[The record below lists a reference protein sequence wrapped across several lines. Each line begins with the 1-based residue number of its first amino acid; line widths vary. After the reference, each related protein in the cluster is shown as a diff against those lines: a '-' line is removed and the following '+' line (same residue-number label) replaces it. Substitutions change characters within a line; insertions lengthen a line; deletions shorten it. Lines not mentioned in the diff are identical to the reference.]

1 MPAACIAQSGTW
13 TAIGFPT
20 GDAAARQ
27 RFYAASNWCYQ
38 AGVFVSR
45 SSGLV
50 YQVRAGGF
58 H

>member
-1 MPAACIAQSGTW
+1 MRMHAQSGTW

-20 GDAAARQ
+20 EDLLARQ

-50 YQVRAGGF
+50 YQVCSGVL
-58 H
+58 